1 MSLFKENYNNKKNT
15 FVIAGGVAS
24 NNKIRKKLINLAI
37 QKDFEPVFPPANLC
51 SDNAAMIAWTGI
63 ERFKLGLLNKL
74 DFPAK
79 ARWPLDEKA
88 PFLKGAG
95 IKL

>member
-24 NNKIRKKLINLAI
+24 NNKIRRKLINLSI

-51 SDNAAMIAWTGI
+51 SDNAANDCMGWNRKIQV
-63 ERFKLGLLNKL
+63 RSFK
-74 DFPAK
+74 
-79 ARWPLDEKA
+79 
-88 PFLKGAG
+88 
-95 IKL
+95 